1 MRHNRN
7 VMELTG
13 LSFIGSQRGSRDGSR
28 FQAFAPQTGD
38 PLQPVYRSAT
48 TQELDRAAKLAAE
61 AFATYSQTS
70 GKTRA
75 SFLRRIADG
84 LEAHRDELAQ
94 RAHLETALPM
104 PRLTGEVTRT
114 ANQLRMFAGVVEEG
128 SWVNAR
134 IDPALPDRQPL
145 PRPDVRSMLRSL
157 GPVAVFGAS
166 NFPLAFSVGGG
177 DTASALAA
185 GCPVIVKAHP
195 AHPGT
200 SELAAHIITQAV
212 VAEVLHPGV
221 FSMLFD
227 AGVEVGTALVKHPQI
242 RAVAFTGSLRA
253 GRALMDLAA
262 ARPDPIPCF
271 TEMSSGNPVFI
282 LPGALRKGAAALAQN
297 LFGSFTLGA
306 GQFCT
311 KPGIVL
317 VPETAETPD
326 FLSELKTLV
335 ENAQPFTLLTEGI
348 AREYARATSG
358 RSSQVSQQ
366 VTQSAQAAPSG
377 SRGFSAQA
385 HLFTASCG
393 QFLNETGRRNGEPSL
408 ADEIFGPDTLVV
420 TGDESDIKLI
430 AQNLDGHLTATILGD
445 EADLVANR
453 QLIHILEQKAGRLIF
468 NGFPT
473 GVEVT
478 HAMVHGGPYPSTS
491 DPRFTSVGSLAI
503 YRFARP
509 VCFQNFPQTLLPLE
523 LQDEN
528 PLGIRRLRDG
538 KPE

>member
-1 MRHNRN
+1 
-7 VMELTG
+7 MELTG
-13 LSFIGSQRGSRDGSR
+13 LSFIGAQRGSRDGNS

-38 PLQPVYRSAT
+38 PLQPVFRSAT
-48 TQELDRAAKLAAE
+48 LQELERAALLAHE
-61 AFATYSQTS
+61 AFASYAQTS
-70 GKTRA
+70 GKTRGA
-75 SFLRRIADG
+75 FLRAIADG
-84 LEAHRDELAQ
+84 FESHRDELAQ
-94 RAHLETALPM
+94 RAHHETALPI
-104 PRLTGEVTRT
+104 PRLTVEVART

-128 SWVNAR
+128 SWVQAR

-145 PRPDVRSMLRSL
+145 PRPDIRSMLRAL

-200 SELAAHIITQAV
+200 SELAAAITRHAV
-212 VAEVLHPGV
+212 TAHDLHPGV

-227 AGVEVGTALVKHPQI
+227 FGTEIGSALVKHPLI

-282 LPGALRKGAAALAQN
+282 LPGALRKGAAGLAQS

-311 KPGIVL
+311 KPGVVF
-317 VPETAETPD
+317 VPESAESTAFFD
-326 FLSELKTLV
+326 ELKSLV
-335 ENAQPFTLLTEGI
+335 EQAQPFTLLTEGI
-348 AREYARATSG
+348 AREYGRATETRAERTPLAAEAHLLAEARKFG
-358 RSSQVSQQ
+358 AFH
-366 VTQSAQAAPSG
+366 AQAK
-377 SRGFSAQA
+377 
-385 HLFTASCG
+385 LFTVCLDQLIG
-393 QFLNETGRRNGEPSL
+393 QPEL
-408 ADEIFGPDTLVV
+408 AEEIFGPDTLLVNCDS
-420 TGDESDIKLI
+420 TQEYLRAARSLS
-430 AQNLDGHLTATILGD
+430 GHLTATILGD
-445 EADLVANR
+445 EADLAANR
-453 QLIHILEQKAGRLIF
+453 ELISILEQKAGRVIF

-509 VCFQNFPQTLLPLE
+509 VCFQNFPQAMLPAE

-528 PLGIRRLRDG
+528 PLGIARLRDG
-538 KPE
+538 KRE

>member
-1 MRHNRN
+1 
-7 VMELTG
+7 MELTG
-13 LSFIGSQRGSRDGSR
+13 LSFIGSQRGSRDGAS
-28 FQAFAPQTGD
+28 FQAFAPQTGE
-38 PLQPVYRSAT
+38 PLQPLYRSAT
-48 TQELDRAAKLAAE
+48 PQELDCAAQLAHE

-70 GKTRA
+70 GKARTA
-75 SFLRRIADG
+75 FLRHIAVG
-84 LEAHRDELAQ
+84 FEAHRDELAQ
-94 RAHLETALPM
+94 RAHLETALPI

-114 ANQLRMFAGVVEEG
+114 ANQFRLFATVVEEG
-128 SWVNAR
+128 SWVQAR

-145 PRPDVRSMLRSL
+145 PRPDIRSMLRPL

-200 SELAAHIITQAV
+200 SELAATIIAES
-212 VAEVLHPGV
+212 VAAHALHPGV

-227 AGVEVGTALVKHPQI
+227 AGIEIGTALVSHPLI

-262 ARPDPIPCF
+262 FRSDPIPCF

-282 LPGALRKGAAALAQN
+282 LPGALRKGTAALAQG

-311 KPGIVL
+311 KPGVIF
-317 VPETAETPD
+317 VPEAPESTAFFD
-326 FLSELKTLV
+326 ELKSLV
-335 ENAQPFTLLTEGI
+335 EQAQPFTLLTGAI
-348 AREYARATSG
+348 AREYHRAIED
-358 RSSQVSQQ
+358 RAEQVPVAAEAHMLSEGQK
-366 VTQSAQAAPSG
+366 SAAPFHAQA
-377 SRGFSAQA
+377 RLFSVSLDQ
-385 HLFTASCG
+385 LIG
-393 QFLNETGRRNGEPSL
+393 QPGL
-408 ADEIFGPDTLVV
+408 ADEIFGPDAILVHCNA
-420 TGDESDIKLI
+420 THDYLRAARALS
-430 AQNLDGHLTATILGD
+430 GHLTAAIFGD
-445 EADLVANR
+445 EDDLTANR
-453 QLIHILEQKAGRLIF
+453 ELIQILEQKAGRLIV

-509 VCFQNFPQTLLPLE
+509 VCFQNFPQALLPPE
-523 LQDEN
+523 LQDGN
-528 PLGIRRLRDG
+528 PLRIRRLRDG